1 MKYKLSHTNIGTS
14 LAVDLPHKKRE
25 EFFRERKNKEDKNS
39 DQHRER
45 KITEEEINEAK
56 TEF

>member
-1 MKYKLSHTNIGTS
+1 M
-14 LAVDLPHKKRE
+14 AVDLPHKKRE